1 MLWIGM
7 SVWALKPLKH
17 LRFFLPFEMKGF
29 VLSIFIFGTALAAQS
44 QIIFR
49 NDFVIGPHHKV
60 KNKGL
65 TFITINLDRYP
76 NLNMLVNGRGGRSL
90 VIDVQA
96 LRQPDKVYM
105 YSELAEKIY
114 TPGPVF
120 RPSVAPVPTFLLLPP
135 PFSLKRR
142 VYRSFRNDQ

>member
-1 MLWIGM
+1 MHP
-7 SVWALKPLKH
+7 WAIKLLIHP
-17 LRFFLPFEMKGF
+17 RFFLPFEMKWL

-49 NDFVIGPHHKV
+49 NDFVLGPHHKV

-65 TFITINLDRYP
+65 SFITINLDRYP

-96 LRQPDKVYM
+96 LRQPDKVYT

-120 RPSVAPVPTFLLLPP
+120 RPSVAPVPMFLLLPP
-135 PFSLKRR
+135 PFSLKRPA
-142 VYRSFRNDQ
+142 YRSIRNNQ

>member
-1 MLWIGM
+1 MLWQILLIEQ
-7 SVWALKPLKH
+7 LKR
-17 LRFFLPFEMKGF
+17 LRFYLLLRMKRLI
-29 VLSIFIFGTALAAQS
+29 LSILIMGFALAVQS

-49 NDFVIGPHHKV
+49 NDFILGRHHRV

-96 LRQPDKVYM
+96 LCQPDKVYT

>member
-1 MLWIGM
+1 MLWQILLIEQ
-7 SVWALKPLKH
+7 LKR
-17 LRFFLPFEMKGF
+17 LRFYLLLRMKRLI
-29 VLSIFIFGTALAAQS
+29 LSILIMGFALAVQS

-49 NDFVIGPHHKV
+49 NDFILGRHHRV

-96 LRQPDKVYM
+96 LRQPDRVYT
-105 YSELAEKIY
+105 YTELAEKIF

-120 RPSVAPVPTFLLLPP
+120 RPSMAPVPMFLLLPP
-135 PFSLKRR
+135 PFSLKRT
-142 VYRSFRNDQ
+142 YFRGFRTDQ

>member
-1 MLWIGM
+1 MLWQILLIEQ
-7 SVWALKPLKH
+7 LKR
-17 LRFFLPFEMKGF
+17 LRFYLLLRMKRLI
-29 VLSIFIFGTALAAQS
+29 LSILIMGFALAVQS

-49 NDFVIGPHHKV
+49 NDFILGRHHRV

-96 LRQPDKVYM
+96 LRQPDRVYT
-105 YSELAEKIY
+105 YTELAEKIY

-120 RPSVAPVPTFLLLPP
+120 RPSMAPVPMFLLLPP
-135 PFSLKRR
+135 PFSLKRT
-142 VYRSFRNDQ
+142 YFRGFRTDQ